1 MSNTTAGALDL
12 VTESLDKIA
21 GSLHEI
27 AGAIQCLDCSPN
39 DDEGRNIVDA
49 MFAVS
54 YQLKNLGNADASTP
68 MGAIEALGKVIM
80 ESNSSIA
87 DAINNLADAV
97 REKA

>member
-1 MSNTTAGALDL
+1 MSNTIPGGLDN
-12 VTESLDKIA
+12 VTEGLEKIA
-21 GSLHEI
+21 GSLSEI
-27 AGAIQCLDCSPN
+27 AKVLQYIDGPPN

-68 MGAIEALGKVIM
+68 MGAIEALGKCIM

>member
-1 MSNTTAGALDL
+1 MSNTIPGALDN
-12 VTESLDKIA
+12 VTEALDKIA
-21 GSLHEI
+21 DSLSDV
-27 AGAIQCLDCSPN
+27 AGAIRTIDGNPT

-54 YQLKNLGNADASTP
+54 YQLKNLGNADAATP